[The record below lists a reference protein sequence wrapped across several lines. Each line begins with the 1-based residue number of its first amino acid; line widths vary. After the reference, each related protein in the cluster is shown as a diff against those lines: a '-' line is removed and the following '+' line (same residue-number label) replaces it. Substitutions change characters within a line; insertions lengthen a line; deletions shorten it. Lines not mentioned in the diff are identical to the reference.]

1 MAPRYFPL
9 LLLCA
14 LAGCLP
20 RSSSQLSQSVPVL
33 PAHASGRAAPP
44 ARAPGLSSFT
54 LEGSSRSEDEHAG
67 HDHGDE
73 EEEEH
78 SGHDHGEV
86 PPT

>member
-1 MAPRYFPL
+1 MAPRYLPL

-20 RSSSQLSQSVPVL
+20 RSSSQLVQLIPVL
-33 PAHASGRAAPP
+33 PAHASGA

-54 LEGSSRSEDEHAG
+54 LEGWRRSEDEHAG